1 MSEKIKVIN
10 DSKAGFSQRKL
21 ADKSRNIPVTGALLQ
36 EKALTVA
43 RSLQIDSFE
52 ASNVWLDSF
61 KCRHN
66 IKRETLHGEKG
77 GFDKNVIDKFRKNV
91 LGVFKDYMSSQIFN
105 IDETAL
111 YYKCLSSKS
120 LINKSKESSGVKMNS
135 SRITICLCVSF
146 DGMKCSPLIIR
157 SSRRP
162 GALEKFNLDEK
173 AGFLYRGNKAAWMT
187 KSLFQEYLIY
197 LDNYFTKKNLGPV
210 ALILNNCELQPL
222 DITVNRI
229 FKMYY
234 KKNLQK
240 IISLT
245 ESCENN
251 DVNTLLNSITLHDV
265 VRFCIAS
272 LGEISERVVII
283 GFEQAFGITIH
294 EYLSHINNN
303 GNNHH
308 EKLTDHLNDIDGMLK
323 VLNFPGSPEDLC
335 YLEENCGLFSIE
347 ENNNIDVDKSLTN
360 IVADHYTSN
369 GEKSDD

>member
-1 MSEKIKVIN
+1 MST
-10 DSKAGFSQRKL
+10 A
-21 ADKSRNIPVTGALLQ
+21 
-36 EKALTVA
+36 
-43 RSLQIDSFE
+43 
-52 ASNVWLDSF
+52 
-61 KCRHN
+61 
-66 IKRETLHGEKG
+66 
-77 GFDKNVIDKFRKNV
+77 KFV
-91 LGVFKDYMSSQIFN
+91 LGVFKDFKPSQIFN

-120 LINKSKESSGVKMNS
+120 LIDKSKESSGVKINR

-146 DGMKCSPLIIR
+146 DGMKCPPLIIG
-157 SSRRP
+157 SSRKPR
-162 GALEKFNLDEK
+162 ALKKKINLDGK

-197 LDNYFTKKNLGPV
+197 LDNYFTKKNISPV
-210 ALILNNCELQPL
+210 ALILDNCTSHNVESAELDFHFNNIKLFFLPKSTTGELQPL

-234 KKNLQK
+234 KKNFLQK

-245 ESCENN
+245 ESCENG

-272 LGEISERVVII
+272 LDEISERVII
-283 GFEQAFGITIH
+283 SGFEQVFDITIH

-303 GNNHH
+303 ANDHH
-308 EKLTDHLNDIDGMLK
+308 EKSADHLNDIDGMLK
-323 VLNFPGSPEDLC
+323 VLNYPGSPEDLC
-335 YLEENCGLFSIE
+335 YLEENRGLASIE
-347 ENNNIDVDKSLTN
+347 ENNNIDVDKLLTN

-369 GEKSDD
+369 GGKSDDESDTIISEDEPKIVTSIKVFESINNCREFILGKNLSNNLLKLIDKFE